1 MRNLSVMDDSKH
13 DRRIALG
20 QKGCYLNCHHF
31 RKYGAGKDGGGG
43 GGAVQ
48 CTVYPGPSRV
58 PPFL

>member
-48 CTVYPGPSRV
+48 CTVYPGPS
-58 PPFL
+58 